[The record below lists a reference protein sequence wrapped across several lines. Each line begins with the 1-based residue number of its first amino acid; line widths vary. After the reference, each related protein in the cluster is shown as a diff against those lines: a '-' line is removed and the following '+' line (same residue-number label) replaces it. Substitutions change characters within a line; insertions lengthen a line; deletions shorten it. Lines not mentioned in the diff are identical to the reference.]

1 MRRLTGSVG
10 KFGLFVVGVVSVSS
24 ALAAP
29 AIAAQD
35 DLDLVS
41 RASGATGAKA
51 EENADQAAISADGRF
66 VAFRSPANNLH
77 DDDADST
84 VDVYVRDLQTNTTA
98 LVSRATGATGT
109 PGNNTSDQP
118 AISADGRFVAFT
130 STATNLHPDDTDGVD
145 DVFVRD
151 LQDNTTALVSRAA
164 GATGVKSDG
173 QSRAPSISADGGS
186 VAFRSSG
193 ANLHPDDTDGTP
205 DIFLRGLQ
213 TNTTTLVSRA
223 TGATGAKGSGASGNP
238 AISADGS
245 SVAFESGSTNLHP
258 DDTDTTL
265 DVFVRGL
272 QTNTTTLVSR
282 ATGATGA
289 KGSSSSDLPAISAN
303 GRFVAFHSAS
313 TNLHPDGSDTT
324 RDVFLRDLQADTT
337 TLVSRAAGATGADG
351 NNDSTTAAI
360 SDDGQSVAFQ
370 SASTNLHPGDA
381 DTVFDVF
388 VRDLQDNTT
397 TLVSRAAGATGVK
410 GNGNSFAAAISADGR
425 FVAFA
430 SAATNLHPDDTDTQ
444 NDVVRRDLLGP
455 PTPPG
460 PTTCL
465 GSPATI
471 TGTSGNDVI
480 PGTNGVDVI
489 AGLGGN
495 DKITGLG
502 GNDVICGG
510 DGNDTVDAGGGN
522 DRVDAG
528 NGSSNT
534 VEGGSGNDILT
545 GGTGADTLNG
555 GSNDDTLDG
564 AGGADKLSG
573 GSDKDKL
580 TGGTGSPDSCDGGS
594 GTDSGGTG
602 CESTK
607 SIP

>member
-1 MRRLTGSVG
+1 MRRSTGSVG
-10 KFGLFVVGVVSVSS
+10 RFGFVAIGAVW
-24 ALAAP
+24 ALTAITAP
-29 AIAAQD
+29 ASAAQD

-77 DDDADST
+77 DDDIDST
-84 VDVYVRDLQTNTTA
+84 VDVYVRDLQDNTTT
-98 LVSRATGATGT
+98 LVSRAAGATGT

-151 LQDNTTALVSRAA
+151 LQDNTTTLVSRAA

-186 VAFRSSG
+186 VAFRSTG

-205 DIFLRGLQ
+205 DMFVRGLQ

-223 TGATGAKGSGASGNP
+223 TGATGAKGSGASANP

-289 KGSSSSDLPAISAN
+289 KGSSSSDFPAISAN

-313 TNLHPDGSDTT
+313 TNLHPDGSDAT

-351 NNDSTTAAI
+351 NDDSTTAAI
-360 SDDGQSVAFQ
+360 AGDGQSVAFQ
-370 SASTNLHPGDA
+370 SASTNLHAGDA

-397 TLVSRAAGATGVK
+397 TLVSRATGPTGVK

-430 SAATNLHPDDTDTQ
+430 SAATNLNPDDTDTQ
-444 NDVVRRDLLGP
+444 NDVFRRDLLGP
-455 PTPPG
+455 TTPPEA
-460 PTTCL
+460 TCF
-465 GSPATI
+465 GQPATI
-471 TGTSGNDVI
+471 TGTSGNDQI
-480 PGTNGVDVI
+480 PGTTGVDVI

-510 DGNDTVDAGGGN
+510 DGTDTIDAGGGHDKVDAGGG
-522 DRVDAG
+522 
-528 NGSSNT
+528 SSNT
-534 VEGGSGNDILT
+534 VDGGSGNDTLT

-564 AGGADKLSG
+564 AGGADRLSG

>member
-1 MRRLTGSVG
+1 MPDASPAAICTSLMQGDRSGPTVLLDFSMKVTTISVVTALEVAALTSTSSSSTWTGRGHLIDSPHRCFLDWYFRQPSSWRPTRCRRHGIRRLTGSVG
-10 KFGLFVVGVVSVSS
+10 KFRLFVVGVVSVSS

-282 ATGATGA
+282 ATGVTGA

-360 SDDGQSVAFQ
+360 SDDGAVRSVPVGLDEPAPRRCRHRLRRVRAR
-370 SASTNLHPGDA
+370 SAGQHHDPGQPCRRRYRGQGQRQL
-381 DTVFDVF
+381 F
-388 VRDLQDNTT
+388 R
-397 TLVSRAAGATGVK
+397 
-410 GNGNSFAAAISADGR
+410 
-425 FVAFA
+425 
-430 SAATNLHPDDTDTQ
+430 
-444 NDVVRRDLLGP
+444 RRDL
-455 PTPPG
+455 
-460 PTTCL
+460 
-465 GSPATI
+465 S
-471 TGTSGNDVI
+471 
-480 PGTNGVDVI
+480 
-489 AGLGGN
+489 
-495 DKITGLG
+495 
-502 GNDVICGG
+502 
-510 DGNDTVDAGGGN
+510 
-522 DRVDAG
+522 
-528 NGSSNT
+528 
-534 VEGGSGNDILT
+534 
-545 GGTGADTLNG
+545 
-555 GSNDDTLDG
+555 
-564 AGGADKLSG
+564 
-573 GSDKDKL
+573 
-580 TGGTGSPDSCDGGS
+580 
-594 GTDSGGTG
+594 
-602 CESTK
+602 
-607 SIP
+607 